1 MMKCQTNTLKTQQE
15 KLQTWELQGNPL
27 MNLQNEMKLD
37 EEPSLK
43 IEQLAREILFLVE
56 TLGVELLM
64 Q

>member
-1 MMKCQTNTLKTQQE
+1 MKCQTNTLKTQQE
-15 KLQTWELQGNPL
+15 KLQTLELQENPL
-27 MNLQNEMKLD
+27 MNLQNEMKLE

-43 IEQLAREILFLVE
+43 IEQLALEILFLVE